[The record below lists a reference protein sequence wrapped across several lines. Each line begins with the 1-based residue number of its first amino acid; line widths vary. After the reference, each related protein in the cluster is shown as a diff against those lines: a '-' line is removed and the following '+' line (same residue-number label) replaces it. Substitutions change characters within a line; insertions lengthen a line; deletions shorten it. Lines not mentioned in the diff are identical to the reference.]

1 MEIDID
7 LYEKG
12 MSDTYGVPYEEWMTM
27 RNGMDFI
34 EYMMDG
40 MSYEPKLELLR
51 RIMWNMDNGVENL
64 SEYVKQNRVEHIL
77 IRMLFIEQMYPF
89 MKKENIDLFLA
100 YYDEF

>member
-7 LYEKG
+7 PYEKG
-12 MSDTYGVPYEEWMTM
+12 MADTYGVPYEEWMTM

>member
-7 LYEKG
+7 PYEKG
-12 MSDTYGVPYEEWMTM
+12 MADTYRVPYEEWMTM

-64 SEYVKQNRVEHIL
+64 SEYVKHNRVEHIL